1 MRFLEQRIVTMADLV
16 IAPSEPE
23 TEKKSLPL
31 YKHKPL
37 TDADHLRLLRLRPA
51 SDKQVD
57 IDCEIVEVPL
67 SKAGDNGELSND
79 VSENDQKPKRSS
91 NDVPKQHV
99 EANGVGGNRIR
110 WEEADSS
117 GDEGEEPAPVFE
129 RMTTAETPPARSK
142 AHSYEA
148 VSWCWGRD
156 PYDQILRV
164 HSEDNVFAFP
174 ISRNLKAALWAL
186 RKPDE
191 VRQLWIDA
199 ICIDQSKTAERN
211 QQVPRMGKIYGKAT
225 NVCIW
230 LGEGTDDS
238 KLAID
243 FIKDKVLQLWHFDE
257 LIENRDMAKQWAAL
271 IRLMKRPWFSR
282 RW

>member
-1 MRFLEQRIVTMADLV
+1 MTDPMIVSSD
-16 IAPSEPE
+16 SEPE
-23 TEKKSLPL
+23 KIELPP
-31 YKHKPL
+31 YIHQPL
-37 TDADHLRLLRLRPA
+37 KTPDYLRLLRLRPA
-51 SDKQVD
+51 SDEQVD

-67 SKAGDNGELSND
+67 SEAGDDVDPSNGA
-79 VSENDQKPKRSS
+79 SENNQTPKRRSS
-91 NDVPKQHV
+91 RVNSVCFGH
-99 EANGVGGNRIR
+99 IR
-110 WEEADSS
+110 WEDADSS
-117 GDEGEEPAPVFE
+117 DEGEESAPIFE
-129 RMTTAETPPARSK
+129 ETTTAEATPARSK

-164 HSEDNVFAFP
+164 HRGDNVYAFP
-174 ISRNLKAALWAL
+174 ISRNLKKAFWAL
-186 RKPDE
+186 RKPNE

-199 ICIDQSKTAERN
+199 ICIDQSKTEERN

-238 KLAID
+238 KLAMD
-243 FIKDKVLQLWHFDE
+243 FIKDKVLQLWRFDE
-257 LIENRDMAKQWAAL
+257 LIENRNMAKQWAAL